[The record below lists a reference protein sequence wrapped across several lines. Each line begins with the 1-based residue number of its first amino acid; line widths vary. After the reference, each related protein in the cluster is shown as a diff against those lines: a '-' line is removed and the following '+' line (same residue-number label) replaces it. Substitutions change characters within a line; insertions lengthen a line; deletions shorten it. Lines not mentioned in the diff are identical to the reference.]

1 MKISL
6 YKTWMLGIF
15 CLIFTFDIYA
25 SKISGYIIDNNSDT
39 LYGIFRIRNISQTGA
54 LLING
59 FDKESLH
66 LAIHFK
72 KNDETS
78 FKTILPGAIK
88 EFYFSM
94 DSVEYCYRS
103 FLIQY
108 NSLSYNDKNRQ
119 RFLRLLHE
127 GELDLYEDIVITE
140 KTNGSFAG
148 ERTHYYEYFIGQNHH
163 TITRIKIDDKTPN
176 LKAVLS
182 QFLMNDDDFLNR
194 ISEMATIKDLP
205 VILREYDLWLQSE

>member
-1 MKISL
+1 MERNSW
-6 YKTWMLGIF
+6 KTWIIGILS
-15 CLIFTFDIYA
+15 LIYTLDISA
-25 SKISGYIIDNNSDT
+25 AKLNGYIIDNNEDT
-39 LYGIFRIRNISQTGA
+39 IHGIFRLRNVNQTGA

-66 LAIHFK
+66 SGINFK
-72 KNDETS
+72 KNDESS

-88 EFYFSM
+88 EFYFSK
-94 DSVEYCYRS
+94 DSIDFRYRS
-103 FLIQY
+103 FLVEY
-108 NSLSYNDKNRQ
+108 NSLSYNDKNRH

-127 GELDLYEDIVITE
+127 GKLDLYEDIVITE

-148 ERTHYYEYFIGQNHH
+148 ERTHYYEYFIGQDNH
-163 TITRIKIDDKTPN
+163 TLTRIKMDDKTPN

-182 QFLMNDDDFLNR
+182 QFLMEAGFLNR

-205 VILREYDLWLQSE
+205 VILHEYDLWLQSE